1 MFLLTISLMRLMGK
15 SSIVQLTPYDLVAII
30 ILGTVVA
37 EPLISTEFLPTII
50 RAVALVLFYI
60 IFAKLSLNQIMN
72 RFLLGEPSI
81 LIKDG
86 QIIEENLEKEH
97 LSLLQ
102 LLSILRTE
110 GYSKLTEID
119 FAVLE
124 PTGSVSVIPIPSA
137 RPVTLADLDI
147 EREYEG
153 IPMAVIIDG
162 IIQKRNLK
170 LVNRSEEWLLEKL
183 KKRGIDNTKDIF
195 YAFVEDKSDR
205 LYLSLRDS
213 ANLKQREE
221 VKIKNKEEVDNFKIS
236 EEDQEIYLIKDG
248 ELQLKE
254 LANMGID
261 KSELLNCL
269 GVKHFDSIEE
279 VKIKQKLEN
288 D

>member
-1 MFLLTISLMRLMGK
+1 MRLMGK

-37 EPLISTEFLPTII
+37 EPLISTEFMPTVI
-50 RAVALVLFYI
+50 RAAILVLFYI

-86 QIIEENLEKEH
+86 QIIEQNLEKEH
-97 LSLLQ
+97 LSLMQ
-102 LLSILRTE
+102 LLSILRTA

-162 IIQKRNLK
+162 IVQKGNLK
-170 LVNRSEEWLLEKL
+170 LVDRSEEWLLEKL
-183 KKRGIDNTKDIF
+183 KQKGIDNSKDIF
-195 YAFVEDKSDR
+195 YAFVEDKSDK

-213 ANLKQREE
+213 ADIKLREE
-221 VKIKNKEEVDNFKIS
+221 IKVKNKDAVDDSKFSEKNKEL
-236 EEDQEIYLIKDG
+236 YLIRDG
-248 ELQLKE
+248 RLQLKE
-254 LANMGID
+254 LAVMGID
-261 KSELLNCL
+261 KSELLSCL
-269 GVKHFDSIEE
+269 GVSNFDDIEE
-279 VKIKQKLEN
+279 VKIKQRRKVKEKN
-288 D
+288 